1 MGLSKP
7 GQIDIDCF
15 RKQLAKFIEATQE
28 WDKLA
33 VKQRLECFAIQYPYP
48 SLVLWVA
55 VIFDGRFLA
64 GPTLDRWPFVWEQGE
79 KRLEV
84 HFRMDVPFCSY
95 VEARVKDPRMEQGEG
110 YRRLLFHQNNWVDG
124 FLVRVYASR
133 EEALGAEEDFIRPV
147 NPALPQGQK
156 PT

>member
-33 VKQRLECFAIQYPYP
+33 VKERLERFAIQYPYP

-55 VIFDGRFLA
+55 VIFDGQFLT
-64 GPTLDRWPFVWEQGE
+64 GPTLDCWPFVWEQGE

-95 VEARVKDPRMEQGEG
+95 VEARVKGPRMKGEG
-110 YRRLLFHQNNWVDG
+110 YRRLLFNQNNWVEG
-124 FLVRVYASR
+124 FLVRVHSSR
-133 EEALGAEEDFIRPV
+133 EEAIKSRDDFFRPID
-147 NPALPQGQK
+147 PALPQGRK